1 MTDRYFFDT
10 DCLSAFL
17 WVRGENILSKLYKN
31 KIILPKQVYNEL
43 EKVPYLFKRVNSLLD
58 NKQIRV
64 ESIKINTPEFNDYV
78 EMTCSPKDGL
88 KIIGSGEAAGIAMA
102 KHRNGILCSN
112 NLRDIIPYIKKY
124 EIKNMTTGE
133 ILIQAMNEGLITEDD
148 GNRIWSDML
157 AKRRILPALSFSEYL
172 EK

>member
-17 WVRGENILSKLYKN
+17 WVRGENILSKLYK
-31 KIILPKQVYNEL
+31 IPKQVYNEL

-64 ESIKINTPEFNDYV
+64 ESIKIDTPEFTDYV

-112 NLRDIIPYIKKY
+112 NLRDTIPYIKKY

-133 ILIQAMNEGLITEDD
+133 ILIQAMN
-148 GNRIWSDML
+148 
-157 AKRRILPALSFSEYL
+157 
-172 EK
+172 

>member
-17 WVRGENILSKLYKN
+17 WVRGENILSKLYEN

-64 ESIKINTPEFNDYV
+64 ESIKI
-78 EMTCSPKDGL
+78 
-88 KIIGSGEAAGIAMA
+88 
-102 KHRNGILCSN
+102 
-112 NLRDIIPYIKKY
+112 
-124 EIKNMTTGE
+124 
-133 ILIQAMNEGLITEDD
+133 
-148 GNRIWSDML
+148 
-157 AKRRILPALSFSEYL
+157 
-172 EK
+172 